1 MNEAM
6 LIEALKA
13 GRTVLSDEKALQGV
27 EVFPHW
33 ESVIGTELTQEDM
46 EQGHDRYQYN
56 GKLYRLVQPHT
67 PQEGWTPDQTRTLWT
82 EISLEE
88 WPQWR
93 QPLGAH
99 DAYMQGAQVTHNESH
114 WVSEADNNVWEPGV
128 SGWTEQIDPEQE
140 QTQQDEMEGN
150 DGVN

>member
-1 MNEAM
+1 MNTQNLTA
-6 LIEALKA
+6 ILKA
-13 GRTVLSDEKALQGV
+13 GRTAINDEQALQTI

-33 ESVIGTELTQEDM
+33 EATIGVELTQEDM
-46 EQGHDRYQYN
+46 EQGFDRYQYQ

-67 PQEGWTPDQTRTLWT
+67 PQEDWTPDQTRALWT

-99 DAYMQGAQVTHNESH
+99 DAYRAGDKVSWNEQH
-114 WVSEADNNVWEPGV
+114 WISDTDNNVWEPGIQ
-128 SGWTEQIDPEQE
+128 GWTEQTEPEKPEQTE
-140 QTQQDEMEGN
+140 SGQDQEA
-150 DGVN
+150 